1 MSTKAAVILSEH
13 SESKDLRTDFTA
25 NVIINAQISRLGIA
39 SLEMTDLLHCTF

>member
-1 MSTKAAVILSEH
+1 MHRPAGLVSEH